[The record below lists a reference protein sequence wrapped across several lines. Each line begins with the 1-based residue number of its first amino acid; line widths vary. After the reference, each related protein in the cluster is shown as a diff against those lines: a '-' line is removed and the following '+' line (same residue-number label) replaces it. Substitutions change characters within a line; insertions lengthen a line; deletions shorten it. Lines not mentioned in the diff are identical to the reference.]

1 MRSTAFAAR
10 VWTETVMQTYEIV
23 ASMVK
28 IQRALNDKGIDASP
42 FTSEFCEYKPEI
54 CWPPKHEQAVKMNA
68 DNIV

>member
-1 MRSTAFAAR
+1 
-10 VWTETVMQTYEIV
+10 MQTYEIV

-54 CWPPKHEQAVKMNA
+54 CWPPKHEQAVEVNA